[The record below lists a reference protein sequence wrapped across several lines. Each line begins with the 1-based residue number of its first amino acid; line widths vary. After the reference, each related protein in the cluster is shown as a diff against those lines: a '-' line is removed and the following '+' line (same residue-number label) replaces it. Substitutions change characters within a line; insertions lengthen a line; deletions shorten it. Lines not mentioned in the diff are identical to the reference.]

1 MAPSAEPAQVSQAGI
16 AGRPRPYFE
25 KQLARRSSSVTV
37 SKEDQRHQELGS
49 QPRQRPHR
57 NRPALGLCPRPAPH
71 LHPSPL
77 CREGRAHRRAMSP
90 PKVPCHVLPVAD
102 AVSASSGSKH
112 TASLAPRR
120 RRPALLTAMRRGRG
134 PQGGASRGGPLCTT
148 VRRSVAPSERS
159 WVHFP
164 EKFSELC
171 FAGRSDFTAF
181 QLFTKVNRSRTGS
194 SARSWAHFRPCGV
207 LSTFWICSFHLRV
220 PTRFHSSFSHFARRN
235 WIQLCSFPSH

>member
-1 MAPSAEPAQVSQAGI
+1 
-16 AGRPRPYFE
+16 
-25 KQLARRSSSVTV
+25 
-37 SKEDQRHQELGS
+37 
-49 QPRQRPHR
+49 
-57 NRPALGLCPRPAPH
+57 
-71 LHPSPL
+71 
-77 CREGRAHRRAMSP
+77 MSP

-102 AVSASSGSKH
+102 AVSASSGSEH
-112 TASLAPRR
+112 TAHSVAGSTAKTPGLAHS
-120 RRPALLTAMRRGRG
+120 AMRRGRG
-134 PQGGASRGGPLCTT
+134 PRGGASRGGPLCTT
-148 VRRSVAPSERS
+148 VHRPVTPSERS
-159 WVHFP
+159 WVRFP